1 MAKKVIEEKKEHS
14 FSLFNSIGGIIGTI
28 ITVGTLTFGIGW
40 KIGSWRT
47 ENEYENKIRDLQ
59 YEKLRLEVEFQ
70 NKLQEEKSKW
80 VNEQEQKVRCV
91 WKLLIPEIWK
101 RQKNSRESFRKY
113 SRDRRYIWIQIGRA
127 HV

>member
-1 MAKKVIEEKKEHS
+1 MRDFRVVIMAKKVIEEKTEHS

-70 NKLQEEKSKW
+70 NKLQEEKNKW
-80 VNEQEQKVRCV
+80 VNEQEQKVT
-91 WKLLIPEIWK
+91 LQEISLFIK
-101 RQKNSRESFRKY
+101 NFNDYQKEKK
-113 SRDRRYIWIQIGRA
+113 
-127 HV
+127 

>member
-80 VNEQEQKVRCV
+80 VNEQEQKVTLQEISLFIKNFNDYQKEKK
-91 WKLLIPEIWK
+91 WKLFKSYTLLLL
-101 RQKNSRESFRKY
+101 SLLL
-113 SRDRRYIWIQIGRA
+113 
-127 HV
+127 

>member
-1 MAKKVIEEKKEHS
+1 MTKKIIEETNEHS

-70 NKLQEEKSKW
+70 NKLHEEKSKW
-80 VNEQEQKVRCV
+80 VNEQEQKVT
-91 WKLLIPEIWK
+91 LQEISLFIK
-101 RQKNSRESFRKY
+101 KFNDYQKEKK
-113 SRDRRYIWIQIGRA
+113 
-127 HV
+127 